1 MTTNRRIVRRTAVGV
16 TLTAALGVTAGV
28 LFASP
33 AAADPYPGCIDPV
46 DGVTVC
52 VSYPKV
58 GPSVA
63 IAGVTTDASVNLTG
77 ALITLEKCVDGTCQV
92 VATRTGAGESVSTAA
107 VPAPYGSGTYTA
119 TASWSDDQGRQHHGV
134 RAVGW

>member
-1 MTTNRRIVRRTAVGV
+1 MKMFRRAAVGA
-16 TLTAALGVTAGV
+16 TLTAALGVSAAV
-28 LFASP
+28 LFAP
-33 AAADPYPGCIDPV
+33 TAAAEPYPGCIDPV

-52 VSYPKV
+52 VNYPKV

-63 IAGVTTDASVNLTG
+63 IASVSTDANVSLTG
-77 ALITLEKCVDGTCQV
+77 ALITLERCVDGSCQV
-92 VATRTGAGESVSTAA
+92 VATQIGAGEGVYTAA

-134 RAVGW
+134 QAVGY